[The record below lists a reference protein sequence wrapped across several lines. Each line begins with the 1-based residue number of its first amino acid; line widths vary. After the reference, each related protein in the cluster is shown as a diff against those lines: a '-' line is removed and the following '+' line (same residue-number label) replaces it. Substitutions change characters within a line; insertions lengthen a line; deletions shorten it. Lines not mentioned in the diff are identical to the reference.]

1 MELPH
6 LVSVPSHE
14 SAMSAGRV
22 GMYMASTNDRAAEIW
37 RQCLAQQS
45 RMLRTRSIDIFV
57 RRIAASAGA
66 RTGDERGRSRRPDSQ
81 EPFADSPVIGPRGLR
96 THQRVLDAALEAF
109 AESGYDRTT
118 LDRIAELAGCSR
130 VTIYQYASG
139 KDDLFRRLATQAA
152 AQMWAAFEAL
162 EDVTPDASGH
172 ASVAGL
178 HLTPRRHRGSLRA
191 DHPGVRGSGGDRPL
205 PGGRSG
211 LHHPTSGRPLRS
223 PARRRPIS
231 PRGCSTR
238 PSSSST
244 PA

>member
-1 MELPH
+1 MPRVYEASPAIYGFCRLTFS
-6 LVSVPSHE
+6 LE
-14 SAMSAGRV
+14 S
-22 GMYMASTNDRAAEIW
+22 
-37 RQCLAQQS
+37 
-45 RMLRTRSIDIFV
+45 RSISRV
-57 RRIAASAGA
+57 PAPSANEVVPTPTRRK
-66 RTGDERGRSRRPDSQ
+66 
-81 EPFADSPVIGPRGLR
+81 PFADSPVIGPRGLR
-96 THQRVLDAALEAF
+96 THQRILDAALEAF

-172 ASVAGL
+172 ASLLACISRL
-178 HLTPRRHRGSLRA
+178 ADIEARYEPIIRA
-191 DHPGVRGSGGDRPL
+191 FEAAAETDL
-205 PGGRSG
+205 LLGGRSG
-211 LHHPTSGRPLRS
+211 LHHPTSGRRLRS
-223 PARRRPIS
+223 PARRRPIF